1 MEEENFPHSVE
12 NIDFQMQGDR
22 LDELTYDNDSSDTDE
37 SNEFVDEENDD
48 GNDQVNVDFLMQ
60 GQDYFAVRR
69 YHYEHNDTEINDHIH
84 HSSSPYNSSN
94 LAVGILECNDIYE
107 FGLEMVK
114 EIWDFLMFYQT
125 LFSPQVEG
133 SVILRNKYFTYDLPN
148 TLRS

>member
-1 MEEENFPHSVE
+1 MEEENVPHSAE
-12 NIDFQMQGDR
+12 NIDFQMQRDS
-22 LDELTYDNDSSDTDE
+22 LEELTYDNDSSNTDE
-37 SNEFVDEENDD
+37 SNEFVDEENDA
-48 GNDQVNVDFLMQ
+48 GNDQGNVDFLMQ
-60 GQDYFAVRR
+60 GQNYFALGR
-69 YHYEHNDTEINDHIH
+69 YHYEDNDTETNDHIH
-84 HSSSPYNSSN
+84 HSPLPYNSSN

>member
-1 MEEENFPHSVE
+1 MEEENVPHSAE
-12 NIDFQMQGDR
+12 NIDFQMQGDC

-48 GNDQVNVDFLMQ
+48 GNDQGNVDFLMQ

-94 LAVGILECNDIYE
+94 LAVGVLECNDIYE

-114 EIWDFLMFYQT
+114 EI
-125 LFSPQVEG
+125 
-133 SVILRNKYFTYDLPN
+133 
-148 TLRS
+148 